1 MPRNSDIEIAWRQ
14 AIVIEPNGRRT
25 VTTSGFIRELAK
37 VNWIWSPRQANQ
49 WIERNPFHGVKSCKP
64 KRPLEPVNASRFF
77 TILSDSISQS
87 ALIQY
92 YRLKWQ
98 GWDNPGN

>member
-37 VNWIWSPRQANQ
+37 LTGTGR
-49 WIERNPFHGVKSCKP
+49 HG
-64 KRPLEPVNASRFF
+64 
-77 TILSDSISQS
+77 
-87 ALIQY
+87 
-92 YRLKWQ
+92 RLTS
-98 GWDNPGN
+98 G

>member
-25 VTTSGFIRELAK
+25 VTTSGFVRELAK

-49 WIERNPFHGVKSCKP
+49 WIETYVTVFRDVSPSEGENRTFQLFNPNGG
-64 KRPLEPVNASRFF
+64 R
-77 TILSDSISQS
+77 
-87 ALIQY
+87 
-92 YRLKWQ
+92 
-98 GWDNPGN
+98 

>member
-37 VNWIWSPRQANQ
+37 VNWHWSPRQANQ
-49 WIERNPFHGVKSCKP
+49 WM
-64 KRPLEPVNASRFF
+64 
-77 TILSDSISQS
+77 SIM
-87 ALIQY
+87 
-92 YRLKWQ
+92 
-98 GWDNPGN
+98 

>member
-37 VNWIWSPRQANQ
+37 VNWIWSLRQANQ
-49 WIERNPFHGVKSCKP
+49 WIEHYVTTFRDVSTQDGDDRTFSFTTRMEGCNSGLSI
-64 KRPLEPVNASRFF
+64 AS
-77 TILSDSISQS
+77 I
-87 ALIQY
+87 
-92 YRLKWQ
+92 RLCR
-98 GWDNPGN
+98 GTANRR